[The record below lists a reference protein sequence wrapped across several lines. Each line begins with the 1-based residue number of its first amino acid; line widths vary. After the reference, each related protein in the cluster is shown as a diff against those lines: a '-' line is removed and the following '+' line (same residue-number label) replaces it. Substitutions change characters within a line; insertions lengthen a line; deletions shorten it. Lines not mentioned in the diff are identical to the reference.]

1 MNDIYSVFADAY
13 QKESQSTTK
22 TPSLFSSSSSDLET
36 GMKNLKNAGKLA
48 NAYNNVKNKFT
59 GE

>member
-13 QKESQSTTK
+13 QKQTTSTSK
-22 TPSLFSSSSSDLET
+22 TPSLFSSTSDIES

-48 NAYNNVKNKFT
+48 NAYNNVKNKLT
-59 GE
+59 GD